1 MKPAFLTLL
10 LLCFSS
16 AFPASAQVI
25 VRPATTSEDYRWP
38 RLEPALWP
46 ESVRTAHSH
55 AMRVNGDDDRREALL
70 VLVAQ
75 ELRRQGRAEQAVALA
90 HSLQGARRWWECA
103 SLAGHL
109 WETGGD
115 KELAEKL
122 YRLAES
128 SVALLGPPQRQ
139 VLFGRLASAAAASA
153 THEHQPWLDQVTDQD
168 LRQQVLASCL
178 LRQARQGRTK
188 ITGTDIARW
197 AKDGEKLESPISRL
211 YLAQGLL
218 ELIEGLVAAPGE
230 SKLERDAMRQGV
242 AKAVELAEK
251 STAINTAALVQAT
264 RLLQAQGVEDQAGSL
279 FELTLKRLGRTVSSA
294 EWRPGLLVKIAAV
307 AELRERDSL
316 AAELRS
322 EAVES
327 CREVIG
333 GLRGEA
339 AVETSVLL
347 AAQKQHDLAHRL
359 LEETSAVIAANPNP
373 NVRQEYLC
381 RLHLGLAQG
390 QLRLSDK
397 LRQELARMAEGLAL
411 SAER

>member
-1 MKPAFLTLL
+1 M
-10 LLCFSS
+10 
-16 AFPASAQVI
+16 
-25 VRPATTSEDYRWP
+25 
-38 RLEPALWP
+38 
-46 ESVRTAHSH
+46 
-55 AMRVNGDDDRREALL
+55 
-70 VLVAQ
+70 
-75 ELRRQGRAEQAVALA
+75 
-90 HSLQGARRWWECA
+90 
-103 SLAGHL
+103 AGHL

-122 YRLAES
+122 FRLAKSGVE
-128 SVALLGPPQRQ
+128 LLGPPQRQ
-139 VLFGRLASAAAASA
+139 VLFGRLAAAAAAAASA

-178 LRQARQGRTK
+178 LRQARQGRAK
-188 ITGTDIARW
+188 ITGADIARW
-197 AKDGEKLESPISRL
+197 ATDGEKLESPISRL

-218 ELIEGLVAAPGE
+218 ELIEGLVTAPDGL
-230 SKLERDAMRQGV
+230 KLERDTIRQGV

-251 STAINTAALVQAT
+251 STAINTAFLVQAT
-264 RLLQAQGVEDQAGSL
+264 RLLQQQGMEDQAGSL

-294 EWRPGLLVKIAAV
+294 EWRPGLLVKMAAV
-307 AELRERDSL
+307 SELRERDSL
-316 AAELRS
+316 ALELRS

-339 AVETSVLL
+339 AIETAVLL
-347 AAQKQHDLAHRL
+347 AAQKQHDLADRL
-359 LEETSAVIAANPNP
+359 LEETSAAIAANPNP

-397 LRQELARMAEGLAL
+397 LAQELARLAEGLAL

>member
-1 MKPAFLTLL
+1 
-10 LLCFSS
+10 
-16 AFPASAQVI
+16 
-25 VRPATTSEDYRWP
+25 
-38 RLEPALWP
+38 
-46 ESVRTAHSH
+46 
-55 AMRVNGDDDRREALL
+55 
-70 VLVAQ
+70 
-75 ELRRQGRAEQAVALA
+75 
-90 HSLQGARRWWECA
+90 
-103 SLAGHL
+103 
-109 WETGGD
+109 
-115 KELAEKL
+115 
-122 YRLAES
+122 
-128 SVALLGPPQRQ
+128 VALLGPPQRQ